1 MKPMTILLSFL
12 VGGVECGFS
21 AIIEYCRGISEKN
34 NKNINTI

>member
-1 MKPMTILLSFL
+1 MTILLSSL

-21 AIIEYCRGISEKN
+21 AISTAKGISEKN